1 MVKNAYSE
9 LHPKFLKVVR
19 TINTSE
25 TYQQLNACHR
35 LIDNFLKYIQDEE
48 EIGVFP
54 KGINREVLATYY
66 GQELHRVILHQTQ
79 VCSSIK

>member
-1 MVKNAYSE
+1 MVKNAYSM

-25 TYQQLNACHR
+25 TYQQLSACHR
-35 LIDNFLKYIQDEE
+35 LIDNFLKYVQDEE